1 MTLKKIARQASQDS
15 PYRIE
20 LWDYVAEH
28 MADRADIFGS
38 AAETARA
45 IAADPR
51 FAQEPMLPD
60 ATVVCVMQE
69 TILNTAASLPL
80 PKLRGTVKMNAEVSE
95 TTPFSATPI
104 LPTTTSTP
112 SRKSILESGGTPTP
126 WLPALTLSTMQDI
139 SLAQAS

>member
-20 LWDYVAEH
+20 LWDYIAEH

-45 IAADPR
+45 TAADP
-51 FAQEPMLPD
+51 
-60 ATVVCVMQE
+60 
-69 TILNTAASLPL
+69 
-80 PKLRGTVKMNAEVSE
+80 
-95 TTPFSATPI
+95 PFRRRANV
-104 LPTTTSTP
+104 PTTTSTP
-112 SRKSILESGGTPTP
+112 SRKPILVSGGTPTP